1 MGMATILITGGTGMI
16 GSALTKGL
24 LAKGYGIIILT
35 RKAKP
40 PKGNVVY
47 KEWDV
52 EKGTVDESAITK
64 ADYVIHL
71 AGANVADGRWTEKRK
86 KEIVDSRVRSGE
98 LLVRSLKEIP
108 NKVKAIISAS
118 AIGWYGPDPKVPN
131 PTPFVETDIADD
143 GFLGTTSKLWEG
155 SIQPVVEFGKRLV
168 LFRIGIVL
176 SNKGGAYAEFKK
188 PLNFSTATIL
198 GNGKQ
203 VVSWIHIDDL
213 VRLLIAAIED
223 EKLYGIY
230 NAVAPNP
237 VSNKELIL
245 EISKQR
251 NKFYIP
257 LHVPTFAL
265 KIALGEMSVEVLK
278 SAAVSSKKVEG
289 TGFQFLYPTIAKAV
303 ENLSAS

>member
-168 LFRIGIVL
+168 IFRIGIVL